1 MPPMDASPNEAVIV
15 ALDPGTDKCGL
26 AVLTLDARVVAKVV
40 VSPDRVPAAIA
51 EALGARD
58 AEALVIGDRTA
69 KSDLLR
75 LIDESVIRRFRRG
88 VVEVDEHLSSLEG
101 RGRYLDDHRPRGIA
115 RFIPKGLRTPSEPYD
130 DYAAVVLGERYLR
143 ARSKR
148 A

>member
-1 MPPMDASPNEAVIV
+1 MKTSPSETVIV
-15 ALDPGTDKCGL
+15 ALDPGKDKCGL
-26 AVLTLDARVVAKVV
+26 AVLTLDARVLRQSIVA
-40 VSPDRVPAAIA
+40 PDRVPAAIA

-69 KSDLLR
+69 KRDLLR
-75 LIDESVIRRFRRG
+75 IIDKSLIRRFRCG

-101 RGRYLDDHRPRGIA
+101 RGRYLDDHQPKGIA
-115 RFIPKGLRTPSEPYD
+115 RLIPKGLRTPSEPYD

-143 ARSKR
+143 TRASK